1 MFLKLFN
8 NFCKFF
14 FSIILIILASA
25 CSSVN
30 TETKRGD
37 VNDIIFLPSQSHERA
52 IAEGKAR
59 KGSFLNDLFFK
70 KSNNTKYAAS
80 QLSFNPHLWQASLE
94 ILSSTMP
101 LASVDS
107 NSGIIITD
115 WYNLKSKNNER
126 VKISVLVNS
135 IELRADGVKV
145 SIFKQ
150 IKDANTWRSSKV
162 NPNIIKNLER
172 KIIKQ
177 AGLLANAGN

>member
-1 MFLKLFN
+1 
-8 NFCKFF
+8 
-14 FSIILIILASA
+14 
-25 CSSVN
+25 
-30 TETKRGD
+30 
-37 VNDIIFLPSQSHERA
+37 
-52 IAEGKAR
+52 
-59 KGSFLNDLFFK
+59 
-70 KSNNTKYAAS
+70 
-80 QLSFNPHLWQASLE
+80 
-94 ILSSTMP
+94 MP

-150 IKDANTWRSSKV
+150 IKNANTWRSSKV

-177 AGLLANAGN
+177 AGLLANASN